1 MSSKERHN
9 DDETSIALLNTDY
22 DMHSNGQTENGVCEP
37 LIGKDVN
44 RLPNPKKKLPRNLV
58 IVEKPVDAVSGPR
71 SARDVSFAGGMPRTP
86 LTPSTIFNFELPHSP
101 GLPSSPAYVEQRQRT
116 FSFNRVSI
124 PPTVEEV
131 SEDSEIVSK
140 NAVVQSETPSTNWK
154 SVWIMGGILFLVKMQ
169 FAVYY
174 ASVWPFLQEVD
185 SSATT
190 TFYGFMTASYSLGAA
205 LSAPLFGYWSNKM
218 RQIKIPAIVGL
229 LIMLTSNLCFMLIE
243 LVPKNRKYFLLI
255 ARLGHGVGMGA
266 SILLQTYSAIASTNN
281 DKSTAAAIS
290 DGAYCLG
297 IAFGPV
303 FQLVFAPLGHRGIG
317 IGPLVIS
324 MYTAP
329 AYAANGMI
337 VLALLS
343 TIFVFRERHAI
354 PVSDGEL
361 EKDTIA
367 LCILIKFVQ
376 MFMYSN
382 LETVGSPYSMI
393 VFKWTRSQAAQYNS
407 AFVSATGFLGFAFL
421 AFYVWTKIGRRLD
434 NRIGLLVGLI
444 LCLMFQICTYPW
456 KLYSGKIYYRDEI
469 TPGNVAEESVGCPRS
484 FEWCSTTPA
493 INVYFYNTLYVF
505 LFGIAFPLVNVHL
518 AALFCAILGPRRQGT
533 MQGINI
539 LISSLS
545 RVVGPVLIM
554 ELFNNYGP
562 KVVWL
567 IEGIILTLILFP
579 FFLMYKRMVPL
590 KTLQQMVA
598 GDKLKYKNGY
608 VYRF

>member
-1 MSSKERHN
+1 MGLYSLLYGRTH
-9 DDETSIALLNTDY
+9 TSTVTLKRPIAIRGFF
-22 DMHSNGQTENGVCEP
+22 SNGQTENGVCEP

-255 ARLGHGVGMGA
+255 ARLGHGVGM
-266 SILLQTYSAIASTNN
+266 
-281 DKSTAAAIS
+281 
-290 DGAYCLG
+290 
-297 IAFGPV
+297 V

-361 EKDTIA
+361 EKDPYSALPAYDRPAIA